1 MRLACAA
8 LFLAAGIGL
17 HAATPKAEPSKT
29 EAPPVIRKSPEFVI
43 KFVDGHQMLLSSL
56 KGKVVALLMVHTTCP
71 HCQHTSQVF
80 TQLYKE
86 YGPRGFQPVDAAFN
100 TMANLYV
107 TEFVKNFGIGY
118 PVGYSTPEEV
128 MSYLGR
134 NIMERYTVPQ
144 IIWIDRRGNIRSET
158 PSAGD
163 DPQYYTEGYWRNMI
177 ETLLKEPAT
186 ATTHHTTSAAKPK
199 PVAQN

>member
-1 MRLACAA
+1 
-8 LFLAAGIGL
+8 
-17 HAATPKAEPSKT
+17 
-29 EAPPVIRKSPEFVI
+29 
-43 KFVDGHQMLLSSL
+43 
-56 KGKVVALLMVHTTCP
+56 VALLMVHTTCP

>member
-8 LFLAAGIGL
+8 LLLSAGIGL
-17 HAATPKAEPSKT
+17 NAATPKAEPSKT
-29 EAPPVIRKSPEFVI
+29 EAPPVLRKSPEFVI
-43 KFVDGHQMLLSSL
+43 KFVDGHEMLLSSL

-80 TQLYKE
+80 TQLYNE
-86 YGPRGFQPVDAAFN
+86 YGPRGFQPIDAAFN

-107 TEFVKNFGIGY
+107 PDFVKTYNIGY

-144 IIWIDRRGNIRSET
+144 IIWIDRQFNVRSET

-163 DPQYYTEGYWRNMI
+163 DPKYYTEGYWRNMI

-186 ATTHHTTSAAKPK
+186 APTHHTTAARPK